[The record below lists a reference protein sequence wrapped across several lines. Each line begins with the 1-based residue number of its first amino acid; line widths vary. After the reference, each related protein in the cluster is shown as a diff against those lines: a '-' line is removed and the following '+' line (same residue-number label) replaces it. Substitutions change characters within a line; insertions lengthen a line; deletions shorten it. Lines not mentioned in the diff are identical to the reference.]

1 MMFLEQNSKISELP
15 CIMSH
20 CNVNI
25 KIRYQIF
32 TGGGKKNLKAAQ
44 FFIPLEGREPD
55 YKHLHM
61 HSEGKKGFY

>member
-1 MMFLEQNSKISELP
+1 
-15 CIMSH
+15 MSH

-32 TGGGKKNLKAAQ
+32 TGGEKKNLKAAQ
-44 FFIPLEGREPD
+44 FFIPLEGGEPD